1 MKTLPVLMLALLL
14 GACGTTP
21 RQKAMIV
28 GSVLLT
34 GALAAA
40 QADRGN
46 DPRVSLPNDPCANP
60 AACQ

>member
-1 MKTLPVLMLALLL
+1 MKSLTVLALALLL
-14 GACGTTP
+14 SACGTTP

-46 DPRVSLPNDPCANP
+46 DTRVSLPSNPCASP
-60 AACQ
+60 EACR